1 MRQSERNECIM
12 ENISKEYLI
21 LFNAITDA
29 EHGLE
34 RMRKKLIR
42 VQQQA
47 EELFIE
53 RDENEQDPS
62 SDAGGPL
69 TDKTTP
75 A

>member
-1 MRQSERNECIM
+1 MD
-12 ENISKEYLI
+12 NISKEYLI

-29 EHGLE
+29 EHELE

-53 RDENEQDPS
+53 RDENEQEPS
-62 SDAGGPL
+62 SDAGGSL

>member
-1 MRQSERNECIM
+1 M

-29 EHGLE
+29 EHELE

-53 RDENEQDPS
+53 RDENEQEPS
-62 SDAGGPL
+62 SDAGEPL
-69 TDKTTP
+69 TRKTTP

>member
-1 MRQSERNECIM
+1 MD
-12 ENISKEYLI
+12 NISKEYLI

-29 EHGLE
+29 EHELE

-53 RDENEQDPS
+53 RGENEQEPS
-62 SDAGGPL
+62 SDAG
-69 TDKTTP
+69 
-75 A
+75 